1 MKKYATADSNG
12 ILPPVLPPI
21 QPKARETEK
30 VAQKKNGA
38 AYQVIFD
45 DNDKMRTRKPT
56 ATIPMS
62 KLPAQMMKKD
72 NSNDLR

>member
-1 MKKYATADSNG
+1 MKKYADPGG
-12 ILPPVLPPI
+12 IIPPVLPPI
-21 QPKARETEK
+21 QPKPRENEK
-30 VAQKKNGA
+30 VSQKKNGA